1 MIIIEIRDL
10 EKSLYARFRNAK
22 STRNKIIIFDEKID
36 FSNEIIDISK
46 KKKLCDVLVDINIK
60 NFVNL
65 FLKIFFLIF
74 IKKLL
79 SQFRIKFDEKNNA
92 INAIV

>member
-1 MIIIEIRDL
+1 MRDFEKNLHIEIRNV
-10 EKSLYARFRNAK
+10 KSARNE
-22 STRNKIIIFDEKID
+22 IMIFDKKID

-46 KKKLCDVLVDINIK
+46 KRKLCDVFVDINIE

-65 FLKIFFLIF
+65 FLNFFFLIF

-79 SQFRIKFDEKNNA
+79 SQFKIEFNEKNNA
-92 INAIV
+92 ISVII